1 MGSEMNVS
9 DPHKWVEVALA
20 VDHTV
25 VAFHGEDHVEQYV
38 LTLFNIVSTNLY
50 WVYTV
55 DSVYRDHLWVYCWVL
70 IGSYHIHCNEQ
81 N

>member
-50 WVYTV
+50 
-55 DSVYRDHLWVYCWVL
+55 
-70 IGSYHIHCNEQ
+70 
-81 N
+81 